1 MRCGLC
7 VVPLILFLTG
17 SVVVYLQ
24 PGRYQSTTVFKY
36 TGERPA
42 AEVVALLKSR
52 SLFDRVSEQTA
63 MPQTLEIPQD
73 TAFEMMSHLVKT
85 QVDPA
90 SGTIEVKV
98 THTRK
103 EIARD
108 LAAGLPK
115 ALDAYESQLA
125 EQELKNRWT
134 AVQQSLIEIEDE
146 AEAKGQFLSKLI
158 SVRGETPADP
168 AARVDIDAA
177 RADWENARKQ
187 VLEAEGKKQAL
198 AESSKVRRTWV
209 EVITAAQISDS
220 PVVTDKDETM
230 GAVILRSLAVG
241 LGCALAVPYLLELLF
256 PRVRS
261 KKKPERPAKYEE
273 PVPASVAVG
282 G

>member
-1 MRCGLC
+1 MRSGLC
-7 VVPLILFLTG
+7 VVPLILFLAG

-98 THTRK
+98 TYTRK

-134 AVQQSLIEIEDE
+134 GVQQSLIEIEDE

>member
-7 VVPLILFLTG
+7 AVPLILFLAG

-24 PGRYQSTTVFKY
+24 PSRYQSTAVFKY
-36 TGERPA
+36 SGERPA

-52 SLFDRVSEQTA
+52 SVFDRAFEQA
-63 MPQTLEIPQD
+63 GMRQKLEISQD
-73 TAFEMMSHLVKT
+73 MAFEMMSHLMKSR
-85 QVDPA
+85 VDPA

-103 EIARD
+103 EVARD

-115 ALDAYESQLA
+115 ALDAYEAQLA

-134 AVQQSLIEIEDE
+134 AVRQSLIEVEDE
-146 AEAKGQFLSKLI
+146 TEAKGHFLSKLI

-177 RADWENARKQ
+177 RADWENARKR

-220 PVVTDKDETM
+220 PVVTDNDETM
-230 GAVILRSLAVG
+230 GAVILRSLGTG
-241 LGCALAVPYLLELLF
+241 LGLALAVPYLLELLF
-256 PRVRS
+256 PRVRR
-261 KKKPERPAKYEE
+261 KKKPGRPAKYED
-273 PVPASVAVG
+273 PVPAGATVG